1 MIELDSTLIGNF
13 GFSVIRLTTPIIFAT
28 MSAVIASR
36 AGVANIGIEGMML
49 VSALAGVI
57 VSSATQS
64 LWATLLIV
72 PVLGALLGLLFIV
85 IVEKLK
91 SNAVLT
97 GLAFNIMASG
107 GTVFVLWLL
116 TGDKGAST
124 SLKSLVVPF
133 LEIPGLQNVPILG
146 TILSHHSAL
155 TYFAFVCVGVVHVLL
170 YKTGFGL
177 RIRAV
182 GENEDAAKS
191 VGINVYR
198 VRVVALML
206 SGLLASFGGM
216 FMSMAYLSW
225 FSTNMVAGRGFI
237 GLVTEVMGKG
247 TPIGGMLVSF
257 VFGLADALS
266 NTLQTRLSVPSELVQ
281 MLPYLVTIVGLAVV
295 GLSAKKKNLR
305 GGR

>member
-155 TYFAFVCVGVVHVLL
+155 TYFAFVCVWGSPCPSLQNRVRASNSSRWRKRRRGKVGWYQRVPRSCGSPDAQRPSGEFWRHV
-170 YKTGFGL
+170 YVNGL
-177 RIRAV
+177 PFLVFDKYGRRQ
-182 GENEDAAKS
+182 G
-191 VGINVYR
+191 VYR
-198 VRVVALML
+198 P
-206 SGLLASFGGM
+206 G
-216 FMSMAYLSW
+216 Y
-225 FSTNMVAGRGFI
+225 RGH
-237 GLVTEVMGKG
+237 GKG
-247 TPIGGMLVSF
+247 NPHRRHACF
-257 VFGLADALS
+257 V
-266 NTLQTRLSVPSELVQ
+266 RIWP
-281 MLPYLVTIVGLAVV
+281 
-295 GLSAKKKNLR
+295 R
-305 GGR
+305 